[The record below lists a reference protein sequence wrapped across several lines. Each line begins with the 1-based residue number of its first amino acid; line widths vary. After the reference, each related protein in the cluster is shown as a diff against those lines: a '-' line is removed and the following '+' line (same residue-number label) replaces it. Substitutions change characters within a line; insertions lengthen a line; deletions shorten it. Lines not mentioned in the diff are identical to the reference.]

1 MLERALA
8 VQGLTKQSELEL
20 LARLARAMPDEA
32 VVVEVGSYQGRS
44 TLAIAAGLDA
54 VSDKTLVA
62 VDTFAGD
69 PGWSDRTSPD
79 EGRAIFDRNTA
90 EVSFLEVIQGESVA
104 AAGQVADASVDWVFI
119 DALHDYRSVIADIRA
134 WAPKVKRDGLFS
146 GHDWGRHGV
155 SDAVLAFFPLDQIEV
170 EHSIWMTRAAPRLR
184 PGRLMKNR
192 AKRLLR
198 RAT

>member
-1 MLERALA
+1 VLERALA

-20 LARLARAMPDEA
+20 LARLARAMSDRA

-44 TLAIAAGLDA
+44 TLAIAEGLDA
-54 VSDKTLVA
+54 VPEATLIA

-69 PGWSDRTSPD
+69 PAWSDRTAPA
-79 EGRAIFDRNTA
+79 EARAIFDRNTA
-90 EVSFLEVIQGESVA
+90 EVCCLRVIQSESVA
-104 AAGQVADASVDWVFI
+104 AAEQIADASVDWVFI

-134 WAPKVKRDGLFS
+134 WAPKVKPNGLFS

-170 EHSIWMTRAAPRLR
+170 QHSIWMTRAAPRLR
-184 PGRLMKNR
+184 PGRLVKNR
-192 AKRLLR
+192 AKQLLR
-198 RAT
+198 RAS